1 MSTQTGKTPSVKM
14 IMTRNLLSMGA
25 LVVLLLVLNVLVYQL
40 LSNAGQKNT
49 NSAVENMRV
58 LDTLS
63 LSISTVQVLEGEL
76 LTSAQQGDLDT
87 IIEHAN
93 KVSFALEDLDAGLIR
108 LREVVDSDRAVQ
120 SDSWWNKMLVFFKLR
135 VPDYTRYQSL
145 KTIENLE
152 DIYVGIED
160 NLVQIIEHLETGG
173 ALLSVLDSYQNY
185 KQDVREFNLAINTL
199 EGNFVKKA
207 ELQYKASGQ
216 DNFYYAVMGGVV
228 LIFVG
233 IVSIILMWNRRLLSS
248 VALLHNTVVR
258 IEEGDFSELD
268 IKPKDEIGRTAL
280 QINEAIAQ
288 YKDAIIADADRET
301 TQEHLIGFLDVVSE
315 AAEGDLT
322 LKAPVTADAFGS
334 VADAYNL
341 MVESLADLLKET
353 RKNAD
358 DVGTQSKNLMQI
370 FQDLETGAEAQSTQ
384 IEKVTEA
391 VEKSETAAQEI
402 TEKATLAQDVSTQ
415 VDQVTAKGQALV
427 NDNIEGMQLIRVT
440 VQVINKKMKTLS
452 ERLLEIGTISQL
464 ISEIATRTTILAMNA
479 SIEASRA
486 GEQGR
491 GFLVISDEIKRL
503 ADKSAEATKQI
514 NGVIKSIQTE
524 AGEVTASL
532 EEETKTVESQTRLA
546 QDTGDA
552 FVSIKEEIDKS
563 RNVVTEISELS
574 KAQLE
579 MTKNVDEAM
588 SKVVEISQ
596 IAQRHVKDSSKI
608 TTGLNSQSSELLVSV
623 GTFRLP
629 EDDE

>member
-1 MSTQTGKTPSVKM
+1 MSNQTGKTPSVKM

-25 LVVLLLVLNVLVYQL
+25 LVVLLLVLNIAVYQI
-40 LSNAGQKNT
+40 LSNTGQKNT
-49 NSAVENMRV
+49 LTAVESMRV
-58 LDTLS
+58 LDDLS
-63 LSISTVQVLEGEL
+63 LSLSTVQVLEGEL
-76 LTSAQQGDLDT
+76 VGSSQQENLDT
-87 IIEHAN
+87 IIDRAD
-93 KVSFALEDLDAGLIR
+93 KLSFALESLAADLDY
-108 LREVVDSDRAVQ
+108 LREEVESDPTVQ
-120 SDSWWNKMLVFFKLR
+120 SNSWWDEMLVYFKLR

-145 KTIENLE
+145 KILE
-152 DIYVGIED
+152 TLDDIYAGIED
-160 NLVQIIEHLETGG
+160 NLLQMIGQLETGG
-173 ALLSVLDSYQNY
+173 ALVSALEPYQSY
-185 KQDVREFNLAINTL
+185 KQDVREFNLAIKTL
-199 EGNFVKKA
+199 EENFVKKA
-207 ELQYKASGQ
+207 QLQYKASGQ
-216 DNFYYAVMGGVV
+216 DRFYYAVMGGVV
-228 LIFVG
+228 LIFIAV
-233 IVSIILMWNRRLLSS
+233 VSIILMWNRRLQSS
-248 VALLHNTVVR
+248 VSLLHQTVARVN
-258 IEEGDFSELD
+258 EGDFSELD
-268 IKPKDEIGRTAL
+268 IKPKDEIGVTAL
-280 QINEAIAQ
+280 RINEAIAQ
-288 YKDAIIADADRET
+288 YKEAIIADADRET

-358 DVGTQSKNLMQI
+358 DVGTQSKYLMQI

-391 VEKSETAAQEI
+391 VERSEAAAQEI
-402 TEKATLAQDVSTQ
+402 TEKAALAQDVSTQ
-415 VDQVTAKGQALV
+415 VDQVTAKGQTLV

-532 EEETKTVESQTRLA
+532 EEETRTVESQTRLA
-546 QDTGDA
+546 QDTGEA
-552 FVSIKEEIDKS
+552 FVSIKEAIDKS
-563 RNVVTEISELS
+563 KNVVTEISELS

-579 MTKNVDEAM
+579 MTKNVDESM
-588 SKVVEISQ
+588 SKVVEISH

-629 EDDE
+629 EDE

>member
-1 MSTQTGKTPSVKM
+1 M
-14 IMTRNLLSMGA
+14 
-25 LVVLLLVLNVLVYQL
+25 
-40 LSNAGQKNT
+40 
-49 NSAVENMRV
+49 
-58 LDTLS
+58 
-63 LSISTVQVLEGEL
+63 
-76 LTSAQQGDLDT
+76 
-87 IIEHAN
+87 
-93 KVSFALEDLDAGLIR
+93 
-108 LREVVDSDRAVQ
+108 
-120 SDSWWNKMLVFFKLR
+120 
-135 VPDYTRYQSL
+135 PDYTRYQSL
-145 KTIENLE
+145 KVVDTLE
-152 DIYVGIED
+152 DVYAGIED
-160 NLVQIIEHLETGG
+160 NLLLMIEQLETGG
-173 ALLSVLDSYQNY
+173 ALIATIDSYQNY
-185 KQDVREFNLAINTL
+185 KQDVREFNLGIKTL
-199 EGNFVKKA
+199 EENFIKKA
-207 ELQYKASGQ
+207 NLQYKVSGQ
-216 DNFYYAVMGGVV
+216 DRFYYVV
-228 LIFVG
+228 FALFFMAFIAITSF
-233 IVSIILMWNRRLLSS
+233 IMIRNRRLLGS
-248 VALLHNTVVR
+248 VTLLHHTVTRVD
-258 IEEGDFSELD
+258 EGDFSELS
-268 IKPKDEIGRTAL
+268 IKPKDEIGAIAL
-280 QINEAIAQ
+280 QINETVGR
-288 YKDAIIADADRET
+288 YKEAIIADADRET

-353 RKNAD
+353 RKSAD

-384 IEKVTEA
+384 IEKVTGA
-391 VEKSETAAQEI
+391 VQKSEAAAQEI
-402 TEKATLAQDVSTQ
+402 TEKAILAQDVSTQ
-415 VDQVTAKGQALV
+415 VDQVTARGQSLV

-552 FVSIKEEIDKS
+552 FISIKEAIDKS
-563 RNVVTEISELS
+563 KNVVTEISELS
-574 KAQLE
+574 KTQLE
-579 MTKNVDEAM
+579 MTKNVDESM

-596 IAQRHVKDSSKI
+596 IAQQHVKDSSKI

-629 EDDE
+629 ENE

>member
-1 MSTQTGKTPSVKM
+1 MSKRAGKIPSVKT
-14 IMTRNLLSMGA
+14 ILTRNVLSMGA
-25 LVVLLLVLNVLVYQL
+25 LVVLLLVLNIAVYQM
-40 LSNAGQKNT
+40 LSQSGQKRTLN
-49 NSAVENMRV
+49 AVENMQLLDRLSLDVSALQV
-58 LDTLS
+58 LD
-63 LSISTVQVLEGEL
+63 GEMVGA
-76 LTSAQQGDLDT
+76 AQGGDLDHV
-87 IIEHAN
+87 IERAD
-93 KVSFALEDLDAGLIR
+93 KLWKALDDLTSDLRQLRDLI
-108 LREVVDSDRAVQ
+108 EADSEEPGAV
-120 SDSWWNKMLVFFKLR
+120 WWNRVLEFLKLR

-145 KTIENLE
+145 KVVETLEDVHTGIEN
-152 DIYVGIED
+152 
-160 NLVQIIEHLETGG
+160 NLNEITAELETGG
-173 ALLSVLDSYQNY
+173 SPVAVLEFYRDY
-185 KQDVREFNLAINTL
+185 KQDVREFNLGIDTL
-199 EGNFVKKA
+199 KEQFVKKA
-207 ELQYKASGQ
+207 HLQYRASGQ
-216 DNFYYAVMGGVV
+216 DSFYYAFIAVVVMLFAGVV
-228 LIFVG
+228 S
-233 IVSIILMWNRRLLSS
+233 IVLMWNRRLLRS
-248 VALLHNTVVR
+248 VELLHHTVSRVN
-258 IEEGDFSELD
+258 EGDFSELD
-268 IKPKDEIGRTAL
+268 IKPKDEIGVTAL
-280 QINEAIAQ
+280 QINEAVGQ
-288 YKDAIIADADRET
+288 YKEAIIADADRET

-353 RKNAD
+353 KKNAD
-358 DVGTQSKNLMQI
+358 DVGTQSKYLMQI
-370 FQDLETGAEAQSTQ
+370 FQDLETGAEAQSAQ

-391 VEKSETAAQEI
+391 VQRSEAAAQEI
-402 TEKATLAQDVSTQ
+402 TEKAALAQDVSTQ
-415 VDQVTAKGQALV
+415 VDRVTAQGQELV

-514 NGVIKSIQTE
+514 NGIIKSIQTE

-532 EEETKTVESQTRLA
+532 EEETRTVESQTRLA
-546 QDTGDA
+546 QDTGEA
-552 FVSIKEEIDKS
+552 FISIKEAIDKS

-574 KAQLE
+574 EAQLE

-588 SKVVEISQ
+588 GKVVEISRL
-596 IAQRHVKDSSKI
+596 AQRHVKDSSRI
-608 TTGLNSQSSELLVSV
+608 TTGLNRQSSELLVSV

-629 EDDE
+629 EEE

>member
-1 MSTQTGKTPSVKM
+1 MSNRTGRTPSVKM

-25 LVVLLLVLNVLVYQL
+25 LVVLLLVLNVVVYQT
-40 LSNAGQKNT
+40 LSHTGKKST
-49 NSAVENMRV
+49 LVAVEHMRV
-58 LDTLS
+58 LDDLNLS
-63 LSISTVQVLEGEL
+63 LSLLQVLEGEIVNA
-76 LTSAQQGDLDT
+76 AQQGELGSVIERSDKMYVALDDLS
-87 IIEHAN
+87 IE
-93 KVSFALEDLDAGLIR
+93 LEQ
-108 LREVVDSDRAVQ
+108 LRHVIEADSLQQDN
-120 SDSWWNKMLVFFKLR
+120 SWWGKALISLKLR

-145 KTIENLE
+145 KVLETLE
-152 DIYVGIED
+152 DIYAGIEE
-160 NLVQIIEHLETGG
+160 NLMLVTEQLETGG
-173 ALLSVLDSYQNY
+173 ALASAGDAYQMY
-185 KQDVREFNLAINTL
+185 KQDIREFNLGITTL
-199 EGNFVKKA
+199 KEHFVKKA
-207 ELQYKASGQ
+207 NLQYTASGQ
-216 DNFYYAVMGGVV
+216 DRFYFTVIGAVV
-228 LIFVG
+228 LIFITVVG
-233 IVSIILMWNRRLLSS
+233 IIVMWNRRLLNS
-248 VALLHNTVVR
+248 VALLHQTVERVD
-258 IEEGDFSELD
+258 EGDFSELE
-268 IKPKDEIGRTAL
+268 IKPKDEIGVTAL
-280 QINEAIAQ
+280 SINDAVAQ
-288 YKDAIIADADRET
+288 YKEAILADADRET

-358 DVGTQSKNLMQI
+358 DVGTQSKNLMKI
-370 FQDLETGAEAQSTQ
+370 FQDLETGAEAQSAQ

-391 VEKSETAAQEI
+391 VQRSETAAQEI
-402 TEKATLAQDVSTQ
+402 TEKAILAQEVSTQ
-415 VDQVTAKGQALV
+415 VDRVTAKGQELV

-552 FVSIKEEIDKS
+552 FVSIKEAIDKS
-563 RNVVTEISELS
+563 RNVVTEISDLS
-574 KAQLE
+574 AAQLE

-588 SKVVEISQ
+588 NRVVEISQ
-596 IAQRHVKDSSKI
+596 IAQRHVKESSKI
-608 TTGLNSQSSELLVSV
+608 TIGLTSQSSELLVSV

-629 EDDE
+629 EDE

>member
-1 MSTQTGKTPSVKM
+1 MSNQTGKTPSVKM

-25 LVVLLLVLNVLVYQL
+25 LVVLLLGLNIVVYQM

-49 NSAVENMRV
+49 LTAVESMRV
-58 LDTLS
+58 LDNLS
-63 LSISTVQVLEGEL
+63 LSLSSVQVLEGEL
-76 LTSAQQGDLDT
+76 VGSAQQGNLDT
-87 IIEHAN
+87 IIERAD
-93 KVSFALEDLDAGLIR
+93 KVSFALDDLAAYLDD
-108 LREVVDSDRAVQ
+108 LREVVESDTVEQ
-120 SDSWWNKMLVFFKLR
+120 SGTWWDNMLVYFKLR
-135 VPDYTRYQSL
+135 VPDYTQYQSL
-145 KTIENLE
+145 KMLNTLE
-152 DIYVGIED
+152 DIYAGIED
-160 NLVQIIEHLETGG
+160 NLLQIIEQLETGG
-173 ALLSVLDSYQNY
+173 ALISAVESYHSY
-185 KQDVREFNLAINTL
+185 KQDVREFNLAIKTL
-199 EGNFVKKA
+199 EENFVKKA
-207 ELQYKASGQ
+207 QLQYKASGQ
-216 DNFYYAVMGGVV
+216 DRFYYTIMAGVTLVFIAV
-228 LIFVG
+228 
-233 IVSIILMWNRRLLSS
+233 VSIILMWNRRLLSS
-248 VALLHNTVVR
+248 VALLHQTVARVD
-258 IEEGDFSELD
+258 EGDFTELD
-268 IKPKDEIGRTAL
+268 IKPKDEIGVTAL
-280 QINEAIAQ
+280 RINEAIAQ
-288 YKDAIIADADRET
+288 YKEAIIADADRET

-358 DVGTQSKNLMQI
+358 DVGTQSKYLMQI

-391 VEKSETAAQEI
+391 VERSEAAAQEI
-402 TEKATLAQDVSTQ
+402 TEKAAFAQDVSTQ

-532 EEETKTVESQTRLA
+532 EEETRTVESQTRLA

-552 FVSIKEEIDKS
+552 FVSIKEAIDKS

-579 MTKNVDEAM
+579 MTKNVDESM

-629 EDDE
+629 EDE

>member
-1 MSTQTGKTPSVKM
+1 MSNQTEKKPSVKM
-14 IMTRNLLSMGA
+14 PLTRNVISMGA
-25 LVVLLLVLNVLVYQL
+25 LVVLLLVLNIVVYQM
-40 LSNAGQKNT
+40 LSISGQKNT
-49 NSAVENMRV
+49 LEAVADMQA
-58 LDTLS
+58 LDDLS
-63 LSISTVQVLEGEL
+63 LGLSSVQVLEGEL
-76 LTSAQQGDLDT
+76 LATAQQGDLDAV
-87 IIEHAN
+87 IERSD
-93 KVSFALEDLDAGLIR
+93 KLYSALDRLGESLDNLRDVVGEDGSLQK
-108 LREVVDSDRAVQ
+108 E
-120 SDSWWNKMLVFFKLR
+120 SWWNSALVYLKLR

-145 KTIENLE
+145 KVLETLE
-152 DIYVGIED
+152 DIYAGMEGNLLLMIEK
-160 NLVQIIEHLETGG
+160 LETGG
-173 ALLSVLDSYQNY
+173 SLLSTMGAYGSY
-185 KQDVREFNLAINTL
+185 KQDIREFNLAIKTI
-199 EGNFVKKA
+199 EENFIKKA
-207 ELQYKASGQ
+207 QLQFRASNQ
-216 DNFYYAVMGGVV
+216 DKFYYTVILGVILVFIGVV
-228 LIFVG
+228 
-233 IVSIILMWNRRLLSS
+233 STILMSNRRLQNS
-248 VALLHNTVVR
+248 VALLHRTVER
-258 IEEGDFSELD
+258 INQGDFSELD
-268 IKPKDEIGRTAL
+268 DKPKDEIGLTAL
-280 QINEAIAQ
+280 EINEAVAQ
-288 YKDAIIADADRET
+288 YKDAIIADAERET

-322 LKAPVTADAFGS
+322 MKAPVTADAFGS

-353 RKNAD
+353 KRNAD
-358 DVGTQSKNLMQI
+358 DVGTQSKYLMQI

-384 IEKVTEA
+384 IERVTEA
-391 VEKSETAAQEI
+391 VKKSEAAAQEI
-402 TEKATLAQDVSTQ
+402 TEKAILAQDVSTQ
-415 VDQVTAKGQALV
+415 VDQVTARGQALV
-427 NDNIEGMQLIRVT
+427 NDNIEGMQLIRIT

-552 FVSIKEEIDKS
+552 FISIKEAIDKS
-563 RNVVTEISELS
+563 KNVVTEISDLS
-574 KAQLE
+574 RAQLE

-588 SKVVEISQ
+588 GKVVEISQ

-608 TTGLNSQSSELLVSV
+608 TTGLNNQSSELLVSV

-629 EDDE
+629 EDE

>member
-1 MSTQTGKTPSVKM
+1 MSNQTVKTPSVKM
-14 IMTRNLLSMGA
+14 IMTRNVLSMGA
-25 LVVLLLVLNVLVYQL
+25 LVVLLLVFNVVVYQV
-40 LSNAGQKNT
+40 LSSSGQKNT
-49 NSAVENMRV
+49 FTAVENLRV
-58 LDTLS
+58 LDDLS
-63 LSISTVQVLEGEL
+63 LSLSSMQVFEGEL
-76 LTSAQQGDLDT
+76 VNAVPQGNAT
-87 IIEHAN
+87 IVAERAT
-93 KVSFALEDLDAGLIR
+93 KVRLALEDVAAGIGAV
-108 LREVVDSDRAVQ
+108 REVVDSNSAKQ
-120 SDSWWNKMLVFFKLR
+120 SDSWWNQTLIFFKLR
-135 VPDYTRYQSL
+135 VPDYTQYQSL
-145 KTIENLE
+145 KVLENLD
-152 DIYVGIED
+152 DIYAGIED
-160 NLVQIIEHLETGG
+160 NLLQTLERLEAGSKLNSIT
-173 ALLSVLDSYQNY
+173 DSYQSY
-185 KQDVREFNLAINTL
+185 KQDTREFNLAL
-199 EGNFVKKA
+199 KVLKENFVKNA
-207 ELQYKASGQ
+207 QLQYKASGQ
-216 DNFYYAVMGGVV
+216 DKFYYAVITGVV
-228 LIFVG
+228 LVF
-233 IVSIILMWNRRLLSS
+233 IVVVSLILMWNRRLLSS
-248 VALLHNTVVR
+248 VMLLHQTVER
-258 IEEGDFSELD
+258 LDEGDFSELE
-268 IKPKDEIGRTAL
+268 IKPKDEIGITAL
-280 QINEAIAQ
+280 LINQAIAQ
-288 YKDAIIADADRET
+288 YKEAIIADADRET

-353 RKNAD
+353 KRNAD
-358 DVGTQSKNLMQI
+358 DVGTQSKYLMQI

-384 IEKVTEA
+384 IEKVTQA
-391 VEKSETAAQEI
+391 VERSEAAAQEI
-402 TEKATLAQDVSTQ
+402 TEKAVLAQEVSTQ
-415 VDQVTAKGQALV
+415 VDQVTAKGQGLV
-427 NDNIEGMQLIRVT
+427 NDNIESMQLIRVT

-532 EEETKTVESQTRLA
+532 EEETRIVESQTRLA

-552 FVSIKEEIDKS
+552 FVSIKEAIDKS
-563 RNVVTEISELS
+563 KNVVTEISELS

-588 SKVVEISQ
+588 GRVVEISQ

-608 TTGLNSQSSELLVSV
+608 TIGLNSQSSDLLVSV

-629 EDDE
+629 DDA